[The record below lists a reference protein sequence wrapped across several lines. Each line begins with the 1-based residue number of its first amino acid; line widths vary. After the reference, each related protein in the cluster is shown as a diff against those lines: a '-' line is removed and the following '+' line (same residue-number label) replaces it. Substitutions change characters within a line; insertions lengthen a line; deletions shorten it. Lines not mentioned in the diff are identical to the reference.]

1 MDFGWINICGIIIV
15 ILMLIPNIIY
25 AYINKNIENK
35 YNNKIIN
42 IIEQIGRYLSIFL
55 IIFPIGTLGFK
66 SVLYMLIYLI
76 GNSILLLL
84 YLIIWIFYFK
94 NKTLL
99 KSIFLALIP
108 TLIFFIS
115 GVTLNH
121 LCLIIISLI
130 FGYSHILITY
140 KNNN

>member
-25 AYINKNIENK
+25 AYKNKNIENK
-35 YNNKIIN
+35 YNNKTIN
-42 IIEQIGRYLSIFL
+42 IIEQIGRYLSIIL
-55 IIFPIGTLGFK
+55 IIFPIGISGFK
-66 SVLYMLIYLI
+66 SVLYMLIYSI

-84 YLIIWIFYFK
+84 YIIIWIHYFK

-99 KSIFLALIP
+99 KSIFLALLP
-108 TLIFFIS
+108 TIIFFIS

-121 LCLIIISLI
+121 VGLIMSSII
-130 FGYSHILITY
+130 FGFSHILITY
-140 KNNN
+140 ENNN